1 MAKKEKEKKNHVVAA
16 SPCSSEPLVTLAD
29 TPFTVSIGRTASQ
42 AFVDFVKVL
51 VIGIP
56 VVIVFPSTG
65 LKVMP
70 LVPPVSLVPAI
81 TSVSD
86 QINCQLIN
94 LSCLWYT
101 L

>member
-1 MAKKEKEKKNHVVAA
+1 MEVIFWGERWWVRRKPTHHVVAA

-51 VIGIP
+51 VIKIP
-56 VVIVFPSTG
+56 VVLVFPATG
-65 LKVMP
+65 LNVMP

-81 TSVSD
+81 TSVSVTKSTV
-86 QINCQLIN
+86 N
-94 LSCLWYT
+94 
-101 L
+101 